1 LEPAKVEIAEVGVF
15 ANRAAMLTLRTADKE
30 MRTAVKSLIRFVV
43 LDLVLIFAGW
53 CFAKSA
59 SQTQQAPSQAGPAEP
74 AKPVEEEVIPPAE
87 PGAIFPAVVA
97 RVNGKP
103 ILGRELEALVRNE
116 LATIG
121 SPEWR
126 NLREDYR
133 GELTLQGLNTLIQNE
148 LFYQKAQASGV
159 KVTSAEVQAE
169 MQRISKNY
177 GSDAEMNAA
186 LASRMTDRASLEK
199 SLYQSLAATKYI
211 DENVNKKITV
221 APEEVAK
228 HYAANPTSFHH
239 PDVVRS
245 SHILI
250 RAGDTAELDAL
261 SKKRAEELL
270 ARVKKGEDFAKLA
283 REYSMDGSA
292 SAGGDIGY
300 NDKASLTPE
309 YGEAAFSLPVGGVKL
324 IKSEFGYHIIK
335 VTDKKQEGLYTLE
348 EIGDRLTQYLK
359 TQKTQ
364 AELAKLVNQL
374 RDEAK
379 IEILIPAGQPLNP

>member
-1 LEPAKVEIAEVGVF
+1 
-15 ANRAAMLTLRTADKE
+15 MLTLITAKKE
-30 MRTAVKSLIRFVV
+30 MPIAVKSPIRSVV
-43 LDLVLIFAGW
+43 LGFLLIFAGW
-53 CFAKSA
+53 CFPQTA
-59 SQTQQAPSQAGPAEP
+59 SDTRQAPSKAVPAEP
-74 AKPVEEEVIPPAE
+74 TKPEEEEVIPPVD

-97 RVNGKP
+97 KVNGKP
-103 ILGRELEALVRNE
+103 ILGRELESLVRTE

-148 LFYQKAQASGV
+148 LVYQKAQASGV
-159 KVTSAEVQAE
+159 KATSAEVQAE

-177 GSDAEMNAA
+177 NSDAEMNAT
-186 LASRMTDRASLEK
+186 LASRMMDRASLEK
-199 SLYQSLAATKYI
+199 SLYQSLAAAKYI
-211 DENVNKKITV
+211 DENVNKKFTV
-221 APEEVAK
+221 DPEEVAK
-228 HYAANPTSFHH
+228 YYAANPKSFHH

-261 SKKRAEELL
+261 SKKRAEALV
-270 ARVKKGEDFAKLA
+270 ARIKKGEDFAKLA
-283 REYSMDGSA
+283 REYSTDGSA

-348 EIGDRLTQYLK
+348 EIRDRLTQYLK
-359 TQKTQ
+359 AQKTQ
-364 AELAKLVNQL
+364 AELTKLVNQL